1 MAMMKNPPAELRS
14 PADTVGGVVYF
25 ARLLS
30 KIRLQQAGRCPDD
43 LKENLGLGFDAKCV
57 RFLRVPYQ
65 ALCDRVQETAGKA
78 SDEELLEWCYAHGRR
93 PEEDDIEIWNTHM
106 RKHGWKDKA
115 TPILERRKR
124 ESGLEGR
131 DDLETMFQYI
141 DADESRPIRPP
152 QGGE

>member
-1 MAMMKNPPAELRS
+1 MPMMINPPAELRS
-14 PADTVGGVVYF
+14 PADTVGGLVYF
-25 ARLLS
+25 PRMLS

-57 RFLRVPYQ
+57 RFLRISYQ
-65 ALCDRVQETAGKA
+65 DLCDRVRETAGKA
-78 SDEELLEWCYAHGRR
+78 SDEDLLEWCYVHGRR
-93 PEEDDIEIWNTHM
+93 PDDDEIEIWNTFM

-115 TPILERRKR
+115 VGILERRKR

-152 QGGE
+152 QGEE